1 MELSHYIGWAMA
13 MRMSLSVP
21 VFDGLAQVGGHPAL
35 DFLNTVKYRGAA
47 EPGERLRSFADC
59 LRWAR
64 VAGLVSEAEVAAM
77 PDVDG
82 AEAEHCLRQIITLR
96 EAARRLFD
104 GADPQAAA
112 LVARRIEALRP
123 VVHIDPASGALSRSI
138 PLHRPRDLAARITAV
153 LAGLLEQR
161 PALRIKTCEGH
172 DCDWLFIDR
181 SKAGR
186 RRWCDSRICGNAARV
201 RRYRA
206 AHGGKDG
213 SL

>member
-1 MELSHYIGWAMA
+1 MA
-13 MRMSLSVP
+13 TRISLSFP

-47 EPGERLRSFADC
+47 EPGDRLRSYADC
-59 LRWAR
+59 LRWAH
-64 VAGLVSEAEVAAM
+64 VAGLVSDEEVAAM
-77 PDVDG
+77 PDVDR
-82 AEAEHCLRQIITLR
+82 AEARHCLRQITTLR

-104 GADPQAAA
+104 GGDPEAAA

-138 PLHRPRDLAARITAV
+138 PLRRPHDLTSRITAA
-153 LAGLLEQR
+153 LASLLEQR

-186 RRWCDSRICGNAARV
+186 RRWCDTRICGNAARV

-206 AHGGKDG
+206 AQGGKHG

>member
-1 MELSHYIGWAMA
+1 MA
-13 MRMSLSVP
+13 GQASLSFP
-21 VFDGLAQVGGHPAL
+21 VFNGLAQVGGHPAL

-47 EPGERLRSFADC
+47 EPGDRLRSYADC
-59 LRWAR
+59 LGWAH
-64 VAGLVSEAEVAAM
+64 VAGLVSDEEAAAM
-77 PDVDG
+77 ADVDQ
-82 AEAEHCLRQIITLR
+82 AEARRCLRQIITLR

-104 GADPQAAA
+104 GADPEAAA

-138 PLHRPRDLAARITAV
+138 PLRQPRDLVARIAAA
-153 LAGLLEQR
+153 LADLLEQR

-186 RRWCDSRICGNAARV
+186 RRWCDTRICGNAARV
-201 RRYRA
+201 RRHRA
-206 AHGGKDG
+206 TRRRQHE